1 LRAIENRRAIA
12 RTANTG
18 VSGFIDRDG
27 SIMQSSAYWEKD
39 VLRAAVPIYLEETF
53 YTKYGDWLS
62 YIFLFIAFSDSLTLF
77 FKRRQ

>member
-1 LRAIENRRAIA
+1 
-12 RTANTG
+12 
-18 VSGFIDRDG
+18 
-27 SIMQSSAYWEKD
+27 MQSSAYWEKD

-77 FKRRQ
+77 LKRRQ